1 MNLQQITSIL
11 SENKEFI
18 HRHYKAELRGI
29 FGSYSRGEQK
39 AESDLDILVAFDKGA
54 TLFTLSGLSNF
65 LQEKLGIKVDV
76 VSERAIRKNLRPY
89 IENDLVKV

>member
-18 HRHYKAELRGI
+18 HRRYKAEVRGI

-39 AESDLDILVAFDKGA
+39 AESDLDVLVAFDKGA

-76 VSERAIRKNLRPY
+76 VSERAIKKNLRPY